1 MRTRRLIILLSAAGL
16 LVGIVVATAS
26 VLTGASL
33 CEAGG
38 TGVECY
44 ELTRTL
50 AIRTGVVAG
59 VVTVL
64 MGLLVAGLAKM
75 LSEDERQRAERAME
89 RYLRE
94 RGAEPQEEGS
104 SGRA

>member
-1 MRTRRLIILLSAAGL
+1 MLVAAGL
-16 LVGIVVATAS
+16 LVGLVVATAS
-26 VLTGASL
+26 VITGASL

-38 TGVECY
+38 SGVECY

-50 AIRTGVVAG
+50 AIRTGFVAG

-75 LSEDERQRAERAME
+75 LSQDEKDRAQRAME
-89 RYLRE
+89 AHLAR
-94 RGAEPQEEGS
+94 RGRPSEEP
-104 SGRA
+104 

>member
-94 RGAEPQEEGS
+94 RGPEPQEEGS

>member
-1 MRTRRLIILLSAAGL
+1 MLAAAGL
-16 LVGIVVATAS
+16 LVGMVVATAS

-38 TGVECY
+38 TGVGCY

-50 AIRTGVVAG
+50 AIRTGIVAG

-75 LSEDERQRAERAME
+75 LSQDEKQRAELAME
-89 RYLRE
+89 AYRRQR
-94 RGAEPQEEGS
+94 RGDPQGEGS
-104 SGRA
+104 SGHA

>member
-1 MRTRRLIILLSAAGL
+1 VGRYRLALLLISAGL
-16 LVGIVVATAS
+16 LVGLVVATAS

-59 VVTVL
+59 VVTVI

-75 LSEDERQRAERAME
+75 LSQDEKQRAEQAME
-89 RYLRE
+89 AYLASRGRE
-94 RGAEPQEEGS
+94 SPSE
-104 SGRA
+104 

>member
-1 MRTRRLIILLSAAGL
+1 VSKARVALL
-16 LVGIVVATAS
+16 LVGAGVLVGLVVAMAS

-44 ELTRTL
+44 RLTRTL
-50 AIRTGVVAG
+50 AIRTGFVAG
-59 VVTVL
+59 GMTVL

-75 LSEDERQRAERAME
+75 LSQNEQERAERAME
-89 RYLRE
+89 AYLESRKH
-94 RGAEPQEEGS
+94 PSDEGS
-104 SGRA
+104 

>member
-1 MRTRRLIILLSAAGL
+1 MSRLRLAVLLFSAGL
-16 LVGIVVATAS
+16 LVGLVVAMAS
-26 VLTGASL
+26 VITGASL

-50 AIRTGVVAG
+50 AIRTGAVAG
-59 VVTVL
+59 VVTVM

-75 LSEDERQRAERAME
+75 LSQDEKQRAERAME
-89 RYLRE
+89 AYLASRGRE
-94 RGAEPQEEGS
+94 DPSE
-104 SGRA
+104 

>member
-1 MRTRRLIILLSAAGL
+1 VTRLSVL
-16 LVGIVVATAS
+16 LVGAGLVVGLVVATAS
-26 VLTGASL
+26 ILTGVSL

-38 TGVECY
+38 TDVECY
-44 ELTRTL
+44 QLTRTL

-75 LSEDERQRAERAME
+75 LTQDEKQRAERAME
-89 RYLRE
+89 AYQAS
-94 RGAEPQEEGS
+94 RGATRKDAPE
-104 SGRA
+104 

>member
-1 MRTRRLIILLSAAGL
+1 MSRLRVALLLAGAGL
-16 LVGIVVATAS
+16 LVGLVVATAS
-26 VLTGASL
+26 VITGASL

-50 AIRTGVVAG
+50 AVRTGVVAG

-75 LSEDERQRAERAME
+75 LSQNERDRADRAME
-89 RYLRE
+89 AYLAAR
-94 RGAEPQEEGS
+94 RRPSEEGS
-104 SGRA
+104 

>member
-1 MRTRRLIILLSAAGL
+1 VSKARVALL
-16 LVGIVVATAS
+16 LVGAGTLVGLVVATAS

-44 ELTRTL
+44 RLTRTL
-50 AIRTGVVAG
+50 AIRTGFVAG
-59 VVTVL
+59 GMTVL

-75 LSEDERQRAERAME
+75 LSQNEQERAERAME
-89 RYLRE
+89 AYLASRE
-94 RGAEPQEEGS
+94 RASKERS
-104 SGRA
+104 